1 MKKLLFSIRT
11 LSIFSVIL
19 LLQNLLITPD
29 PPWFNDKIKTL
40 IQAKNSAFNSFHK
53 NSGNF
58 ELKRNLESL
67 PNKPKSFH

>member
-40 IQAKNSAFNSFHK
+40 IQAENSAFNGFHK

-67 PNKPKSFH
+67 PKKPKSFH